1 MSNIYLTHEAKIS
14 DLFTQLVDEF
24 YKRFI
29 WGWLKY
35 KQNLQKVNT
44 LHIPYINGTVCLQP
58 IMNVI
63 WIALEREREKMKNS
77 FSATLRHLY

>member
-1 MSNIYLTHEAKIS
+1 MN
-14 DLFTQLVDEF
+14 
-24 YKRFI
+24 FI
-29 WGWLKY
+29 KDSYGAGLKY